1 MKGALT
7 VVLLACA
14 VVACAPRF
22 RTRAEAFASQDE
34 YWNGTKRAAFE
45 LECPQPQLRV
55 VDLGADVVGVEG
67 CGKRVVYKWVDKAGW
82 VNDTGS
88 SEKTPK

>member
-1 MKGALT
+1 MRHALT
-7 VVLLACA
+7 IVLLGSAL
-14 VVACAPRF
+14 VACAPRF

-45 LECPQPQLRV
+45 LDCPQAQLRV

-67 CGKRVVYKWVDKAGW
+67 CGKRAVYKWTEKAGW
-82 VNDTGS
+82 VNDTGGN
-88 SEKTPK
+88 EKTPK